1 MPKGQNRCKS
11 VLIPVNDDGYGEGE
25 DEDAAEGAEAA
36 DQLAGEGGGGELP
49 IAGGE
54 KCFEQTNVGCRSQK
68 TLVP

>member
-36 DQLAGEGGGGELP
+36 DQLARERGGGELP

-54 KCFEQTNVGCRSQK
+54 KCFEQINFGCRSRK